1 MDVTHT
7 IIQNL
12 LAEMENSLRQSVTG
26 PSVGA
31 DWATWERNVSKL
43 QSNLAIQLERCR
55 GKFSG
60 DLESVGAMASR
71 SHIVDSLH
79 QLEKAIDSN
88 LIYYLRL

>member
-12 LAEMENSLRQSVTG
+12 LVEMENSLRQSVSG
-26 PSVGA
+26 PSVVS
-31 DWATWERNVSKL
+31 DWDTWERNVRNL
-43 QSNLAIQLERCR
+43 QSNLSLQLERCR

-79 QLEKAIDSN
+79 QLEKAIDS
-88 LIYYLRL
+88 